1 MYYENVLLDR
11 PELHETKLSILQKI
25 ATTVPVTD
33 NINVITNRMLTLAV
47 EYAKAEKGSVMLTDE
62 MGELTILAGKD
73 IDTRFIRTHK
83 IKIGEGIA
91 GTIAKQRKPILVTDI
106 ENDERFKGKTRNRYK
121 TKSFIACPIVSKNR
135 VLGLININDK
145 KDKTPF
151 TENELILVKIIA
163 DQSAIA
169 LEKAFLISQVRTKD
183 MEFEEINNN
192 LIDCEVSRTEL
203 FTQISHALRTPL
215 HSIKGAVY
223 YLLKADKLTKGE
235 QKEFFGIISN
245 ETGNLISIIERFI
258 DFIRPEDKIE
268 LTHRTLINIAELIK
282 ETVNSK
288 SLQNMVLKK
297 NIQLTIDIN
306 DAISNIVGDK
316 IKIRQFFISLIEV
329 ICFYHENGD
338 IITISI
344 NKNDFVEVTMKL
356 SRKMPEA
363 VFSYLLDTRRTFDFD
378 KPEST
383 IKLYLAKK
391 VAQLHHWNITMG
403 NTDNTPSI
411 SIRIPQST
419 RQKREVVINTTMELF
434 VEFIAEML
442 DLQTCSIMLYDDL
455 TGDLTIKSSKGLS
468 DDIVR
473 YTRVKPGDKIAGW
486 VVLKGEP
493 LFVKDIESDL
503 SFGKKNIPQ
512 YNTNSFISLP
522 LKLQNKIVGVIN
534 LSNKKNAKPFTMID
548 FQIASLMSERIS
560 YFIEKLSLSDYNETY
575 FNQFIKSFESLL
587 NIQKKSHKKQPIVS
601 DLIMKMLDV
610 LGVSEADKKDSLYTS
625 VVYDLGLALIDES
638 IFLKKKLSPEE
649 LLSLKLHPYNT
660 IFLLD
665 SLELSDVIK
674 HVILHHHEGYDG
686 TGYPDGLK
694 GEEIPF
700 LSRVLSVAD
709 AYCAM
714 ISERSY
720 REKLTKEQAL
730 QKIRQGSGSLYD
742 PNVVKALEEVVQ
754 NI

>member
-1 MYYENVLLDR
+1 MR
-11 PELHETKLSILQKI
+11 
-25 ATTVPVTD
+25 
-33 NINVITNRMLTLAV
+33 
-47 EYAKAEKGSVMLTDE
+47 
-62 MGELTILAGKD
+62 
-73 IDTRFIRTHK
+73 
-83 IKIGEGIA
+83 
-91 GTIAKQRKPILVTDI
+91 
-106 ENDERFKGKTRNRYK
+106 
-121 TKSFIACPIVSKNR
+121 
-135 VLGLININDK
+135 
-145 KDKTPF
+145 
-151 TENELILVKIIA
+151 
-163 DQSAIA
+163 
-169 LEKAFLISQVRTKD
+169 
-183 MEFEEINNN
+183 
-192 LIDCEVSRTEL
+192 
-203 FTQISHALRTPL
+203 
-215 HSIKGAVY
+215 
-223 YLLKADKLTKGE
+223 
-235 QKEFFGIISN
+235 
-245 ETGNLISIIERFI
+245 
-258 DFIRPEDKIE
+258 
-268 LTHRTLINIAELIK
+268 
-282 ETVNSK
+282 
-288 SLQNMVLKK
+288 
-297 NIQLTIDIN
+297 
-306 DAISNIVGDK
+306 
-316 IKIRQFFISLIEV
+316 
-329 ICFYHENGD
+329 
-338 IITISI
+338 
-344 NKNDFVEVTMKL
+344 
-356 SRKMPEA
+356 
-363 VFSYLLDTRRTFDFD
+363 
-378 KPEST
+378 
-383 IKLYLAKK
+383 
-391 VAQLHHWNITMG
+391 
-403 NTDNTPSI
+403 NTDNTCSI

-419 RQKREVVINTTMELF
+419 RQKREVVINATMEMF
-434 VEFIAEML
+434 VEFISEML

-455 TGDLTIKSSKGLS
+455 TGDLTIKSSRGLS

-473 YTRVKPGDKIAGW
+473 YSRVKPGDKIAGW

-493 LFVKDIESDL
+493 LFVEDIESDL

-522 LKLQNKIVGVIN
+522 LKLQNKTVGVIN

-625 VVYDLGLALIDES
+625 VVYDLGLVLMDES